1 MYFIDKRLSQFH
13 YAFSEKS
20 HLHRTIEKLTS
31 ELQEMKEKYE
41 ELREARQDTV
51 RELLS
56 IQDQHQE
63 EVRLIR
69 ADLQDET
76 NSREGM
82 DRRINDL
89 RTEVRFGLFLSL
101 YIINC

>member
-1 MYFIDKRLSQFH
+1 MFFH
-13 YAFSEKS
+13 VLTIFFSEKN

-31 ELQEMKEKYE
+31 ELQEAKDKCE
-41 ELREARQDTV
+41 ELREARQEAV

-56 IQDQHQE
+56 LQDQHQE
-63 EVRLIR
+63 ELRLLR
-69 ADLQDET
+69 QDLQDET

-89 RTEVRFGLFLSL
+89 RAEVE
-101 YIINC
+101 YINYVCKAFIYCYVS